1 MSFINKLFELDNS
14 EIIYGLTDELKC
26 IYISQRYK
34 KLDKSI
40 LIVLNTLYETNKL
53 YQSLSNYIDDVYLFP
68 MDDFLTSEALAMSP
82 ELKTTRLETLENI
95 IKNKKI
101 LL

>member
-34 KLDKSI
+34 
-40 LIVLNTLYETNKL
+40 
-53 YQSLSNYIDDVYLFP
+53 
-68 MDDFLTSEALAMSP
+68 
-82 ELKTTRLETLENI
+82 NI
-95 IKNKKI
+95 FEQVSD
-101 LL
+101 

>member
-40 LIVLNTLYETNKL
+40 LIVLNTLYEANRL
-53 YQSLSNYIDDVYLFP
+53 YQSLSNYIDDYIFSTALGTSTGADTKINVYLG
-68 MDDFLTSEALAMSP
+68 EGHY
-82 ELKTTRLETLENI
+82 TLIMERI
-95 IKNKKI
+95 Y
-101 LL
+101 